1 MTEKEA
7 YQKKRRAQL
16 REWQAK
22 IEGLKAR
29 ADKTAAEQQIKFYK
43 EIESLRKKQEYAR
56 KKLDELESAG
66 EETWKEIREKV
77 ETARNDLKTA
87 MDQILVKFKH

>member
-7 YQKKRRAQL
+7 YQKKRSAQR

-29 ADKTAAEQQIKFYK
+29 ADRVAAEQQIKFYK
-43 EIESLRKKQEYAR
+43 EIESLRKKQKYAM

-66 EETWKEIREKV
+66 EVTWKGIKWKV
-77 ETARNDLKTA
+77 EIARNDLKTA
-87 MDQILVKFKH
+87 VDQALVKFKH